1 MSVACVLT
9 NRRLFIMDG
18 IISAPIAIA
27 GLFLIPDLPE
37 NSRAFYLRK
46 DQIELAKKR
55 MDDVGR
61 APRKKLGWSAWKRIF
76 GRWHVYLLTI
86 LYIIFINTV
95 SVPHRLLI
103 TLLTPSGTFFE
114 HQSDV
119 LMVEELWL
127 FCRAHQH
134 HTNHTVG
141 CASSIDCYSR
151 HLLGLLPPS
160 CCIDVCVDL
169 LRSLLCRHPRDME
182 CAEWSEVV
190 RVRDLSS
197 VGAIW
202 PDQYVVGEVSG
213 AFEVKSELC

>member
-1 MSVACVLT
+1 
-9 NRRLFIMDG
+9 MDG
-18 IISAPIAIA
+18 IISAPIAIT

-95 SVPHRLLI
+95 RAPHDLSM
-103 TLLTPSGTFFE
+103 TLLTCPGTIFE

-127 FCRAHQH
+127 FCRAH
-134 HTNHTVG
+134 
-141 CASSIDCYSR
+141 
-151 HLLGLLPPS
+151 
-160 CCIDVCVDL
+160 
-169 LRSLLCRHPRDME
+169 
-182 CAEWSEVV
+182 
-190 RVRDLSS
+190 
-197 VGAIW
+197 
-202 PDQYVVGEVSG
+202 
-213 AFEVKSELC
+213 